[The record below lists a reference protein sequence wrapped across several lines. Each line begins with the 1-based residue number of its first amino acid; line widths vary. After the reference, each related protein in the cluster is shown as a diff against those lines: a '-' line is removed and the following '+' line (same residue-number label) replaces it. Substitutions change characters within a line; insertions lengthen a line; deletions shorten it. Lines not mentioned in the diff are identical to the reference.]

1 MWILVRLEC
10 AASITSSQPLDS
22 GLEIIQIIHVQKNKI
37 TTVSLTLSL
46 SIVLLCRVPLGP
58 NSHTYS
64 TVDASLSLSLSLSND
79 HRFQV
84 FLLFFLSRVQE
95 KWRNYNLRRYG
106 KQRGGRAFGWCARS
120 RMAAENGD
128 HVVELVVHDAP
139 PSSSPPLSSEAEIIP
154 LLNPVQK
161 PKINIFTI
169 SYPRTKTRV

>member
-22 GLEIIQIIHVQKNKI
+22 GLEIIQIIHAQKNKI

-64 TVDASLSLSLSLSND
+64 TVDASLSLSLSND

-128 HVVELVVHDAP
+128 HVVELVVHDTP